1 MKPSEIENYIEE
13 YVKQMT
19 PSEKIAYQIARE
31 KLESSFDMEKSIG
44 FIEFVKSSI
53 QREDSCKAI
62 NSS

>member
-1 MKPSEIENYIEE
+1 MKPSEIEHYIEE

-44 FIEFVKSSI
+44 FIEFVKFT
-53 QREDSCKAI
+53 CFPL
-62 NSS
+62 